1 MLAGAD
7 TAAFLRR
14 VLLVVAVLLGAAIL
28 WRTYEILLLVFAAA
42 LLATLLRAAAD
53 LIARATRLPDAVAY
67 GCAIL
72 VVLAALGGAAWIFG
86 AQASAQVNALAERL
100 PEALAALRA
109 WAGRQPWL
117 QPVMDSFEP
126 GGAATG
132 IAQHL
137 GGFALTGFDVV
148 AGLVLI
154 LFGALYFGAQPRLYR
169 RGMVLLFPP
178 RLHSRVAEALDLTGY
193 AMRRWLLGQLVDMA
207 TVGALTGIGLWAIG
221 APSPLALG
229 ILSGLASFV
238 PYVGPIASG
247 ALAVLVAAAQ
257 SLDLG
262 LWTLAL
268 YLGVQQVEGHVVM
281 PFVQRWTI
289 ALPPALGVFA
299 VVAMGYLLGP
309 LGIVLATPLTVVLF
323 VLVKKL
329 YLQDTL
335 GEQVAI
341 ER

>member
-1 MLAGAD
+1 
-7 TAAFLRR
+7 
-14 VLLVVAVLLGAAIL
+14 
-28 WRTYEILLLVFAAA
+28 
-42 LLATLLRAAAD
+42 
-53 LIARATRLPDAVAY
+53 
-67 GCAIL
+67 
-72 VVLAALGGAAWIFG
+72 
-86 AQASAQVNALAERL
+86 
-100 PEALAALRA
+100 
-109 WAGRQPWL
+109 
-117 QPVMDSFEP
+117 
-126 GGAATG
+126 
-132 IAQHL
+132 
-137 GGFALTGFDVV
+137 
-148 AGLVLI
+148 
-154 LFGALYFGAQPRLYR
+154 
-169 RGMVLLFPP
+169 
-178 RLHSRVAEALDLTGY
+178 
-193 AMRRWLLGQLVDMA
+193 MRRWLLGQLVDMA
-207 TVGALTGIGLWAIG
+207 TVGTLTGVGLWAIG

-335 GEQVAI
+335 GERVAI